1 MILSMLLFDFNLQL
15 LLSGAL
21 TFIVIFIL
29 ESVLSI
35 DNAAVL
41 SLLINK
47 LPENQRGKALTYG
60 IWGAYLFRGASILGV
75 SWLLANPD
83 IGAYLKIV
91 GGLYLAKLVYG
102 HFTPQADTA
111 EEGDMGWLEKF
122 INNLGIAIP
131 LFWITVI
138 EVEFLDFVF
147 SIDNILAC
155 VAMSSNVFVIII
167 AVFSAILTMRFVIK
181 KMSVLMEKYPYLE
194 NRAYIVIGL
203 IAAKLVI
210 SAISTIFKVEFLETI
225 FENHYSD
232 LIFSA
237 FAMLVFLPVGVP
249 KTVYQNPNTEIT
261 EEFTNEI

>member
-1 MILSMLLFDFNLQL
+1 MLLFFSLDLQTI
-15 LLSGAL
+15 LSFAL
-21 TFIVIFIL
+21 TFIVIFTL

-41 SLLINK
+41 SLIINK

-60 IWGAYLFRGASILGV
+60 IWGAYLFRGLSILGV

-83 IGAYLKIV
+83 YGAYLKIL
-91 GGLYLAKLVYG
+91 GGFYLLKLVYT
-102 HFTPQADTA
+102 HFTPEQDST
-111 EEGDMGWLEKF
+111 EEGDVSWLEKT
-122 INNLGIAIP
+122 LKGMGIVIP
-131 LFWITVI
+131 LFWLIVI

-155 VAMSSNVFVIII
+155 VAMSSNVCVIIF
-167 AVFSAILTMRFVIK
+167 AVFLAILTMRFVIK

-203 IAAKLVI
+203 IALKLI
-210 SAISTIFKVEFLETI
+210 FSAIATIFVWKTLESI

-232 LIFSA
+232 LVFSVVT
-237 FAMLVFLPVGVP
+237 MLVFLPIFVP
-249 KTVYQNPNTEIT
+249 KKVYENPSTLTENIT
-261 EEFTNEI
+261 EEI

>member
-1 MILSMLLFDFNLQL
+1 MILLTLTTQT

-21 TFIVIFIL
+21 TFLVIFIL
-29 ESVLSI
+29 ESILSI

-60 IWGAYLFRGASILGV
+60 IWGAYLFRGLSILGV

-83 IGAYLKIV
+83 IGAYLKV
-91 GGLYLAKLVYG
+91 LGGLYLARLVFG
-102 HFTPQADTA
+102 HFTPKADTI
-111 EEGDMGWLEKF
+111 EEGDVSWFENGLKS
-122 INNLGIAIP
+122 LGIVIP
-131 LFWITVI
+131 LFWLTVI

-155 VAMSSNVFVIII
+155 VAMSDNIYIIVT
-167 AVFSAILTMRFVIK
+167 AVFAAILTMRFVIK
-181 KMSVLMEKYPYLE
+181 KMAVLMEKYPYLE

-203 IAAKLVI
+203 IAGKLI
-210 SAISTIFKVEFLETI
+210 LSGIAIIFGLNTMNAI

-232 LIFSA
+232 LIFSLS
-237 FAMLVFLPVGVP
+237 AMLVFLPVFVP
-249 KTVYQNPNTEIT
+249 KQVYVNENTQIQN
-261 EEFTNEI
+261 